1 MVRDSRDDS
10 RRNQLQKIL
19 KSVGGFL
26 GSLLSLAGLW
36 YLLDYIERIDL
47 ASQLAILDG
56 TRILAISGLTTILAA
71 ANGLVALSWRTIL
84 ADFGG
89 DISSVHAQLLFS
101 WTNLLKYVPGNI
113 VHVAGRQILTMR
125 AGVPGW
131 AVAKSLTME
140 IILLVLSSLTF
151 AGIVWLLPQIVG
163 MNGVYLS
170 LALLLAAASSVLF
183 LQWMGLRGS
192 AWASLGYWA
201 YHLIGGIVFALLFV
215 VLGAGIDHFRIFWFL
230 IIAYVA
236 SWVLGMLTPGSPAG
250 LGVREAT
257 LIGLL
262 QHSVQDQAMLGAA
275 VLLSRGMSVFA
286 DITYF
291 LVLRCWSFCNQHTD

>member
-1 MVRDSRDDS
+1 MVRDFPDDS
-10 RRNQLQKIL
+10 IGDQLQKIL
-19 KSVGGFL
+19 KSAGGVL
-26 GSLLSLAGLW
+26 GALLSLAGLW
-36 YLLDYIERIDL
+36 YLLDFLERIDL
-47 ASQLAILDG
+47 VSQLTILDDTQISAIL
-56 TRILAISGLTTILAA
+56 GLTTILAA
-71 ANGLVALSWRTIL
+71 ANGLIALSWRTIL

-113 VHVAGRQILTMR
+113 LHVAGRQVLTMR

-140 IILLVLSSLTF
+140 TILLVLTSLTF

-170 LALLLAAASSVLF
+170 LALLLAAAGSVLF
-183 LQWMGLRGS
+183 LQRMGLRGS
-192 AWASLGYWA
+192 ARASVGYWA

-215 VLGAGIDHFRIFWFL
+215 VLGADIDHIRIFWFL

-257 LIGLL
+257 LVELL
-262 QHSVQDQAMLGAA
+262 QHSVHDHAMLGAA